1 MRKTINNTVLTKW
14 INLHARVI
22 EKPGT
27 LMVNEFLYLLC
38 NTVDKEEMVRFS
50 QKNFFPQTA
59 NCIDPKDTQNPY
71 GRQNGQKSNS
81 HSIMNFSS
89 VTDQIIPN

>member
-1 MRKTINNTVLTKW
+1 MRKTINNVVLTKW
-14 INLHARVI
+14 MNLHARVL

-38 NTVDKEEMVRFS
+38 NTVDKEEMVRFFKGTFS
-50 QKNFFPQTA
+50 QTE

-71 GRQNGQKSNS
+71 DCQNGQKSNK
-81 HSIMNFSS
+81 
-89 VTDQIIPN
+89 T